1 MLKIS
6 DKLRFCILGKIYLQI
21 TMKVYISSMGH
32 LCCLDMRK
40 VIPTSTVSI
49 INTHCKTDSLS
60 LVQLQL
66 GSVATLAIQEP
77 WDLIFSI
84 YMSMETAHI

>member
-1 MLKIS
+1 
-6 DKLRFCILGKIYLQI
+6 
-21 TMKVYISSMGH
+21 MGH

-66 GSVATLAIQEP
+66 GSVATLAVQE
-77 WDLIFSI
+77 S
-84 YMSMETAHI
+84 